1 MGYDDEYESESA
13 FLTRRTTIQYFV
25 MDVDAPSLK

>member
-1 MGYDDEYESESA
+1 MGYDDESESA

-25 MDVDAPSLK
+25 IDVDAPSLK

>member
-13 FLTRRTTIQYFV
+13 FLTRTTIQYFV
-25 MDVDAPSLK
+25 IDVDAPSLK